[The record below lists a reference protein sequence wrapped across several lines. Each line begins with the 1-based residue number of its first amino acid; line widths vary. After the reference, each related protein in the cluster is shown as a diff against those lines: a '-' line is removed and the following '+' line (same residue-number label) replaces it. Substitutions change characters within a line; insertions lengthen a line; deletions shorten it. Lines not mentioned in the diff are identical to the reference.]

1 MFRQYTNSAQMT
13 VSAMAAVIIVSLNA
27 AVFDQGHVASL
38 PRGTVEVGEL
48 TLVDATPISSVTL
61 PEVTVVAKREPSPS
75 YFAVA
80 TQLPEVVVVAQRT
93 ASLVA
98 RTEMAGQGQS
108 AGAEGSVAGVL
119 LK

>member
-1 MFRQYTNSAQMT
+1 MFKQYTNSAQMT

-48 TLVDATPISSVTL
+48 TLVDTTPIASVTL
-61 PEVTVVAKREPSPS
+61 PEVTVVAKRESSGP

-80 TQLPEVVVVAQRT
+80 TQLPEVVVVAKRA

-98 RTEMAGQGQS
+98 RTDVAAHGQS
-108 AGAEGSVAGVL
+108 AGPESSVAGVL